1 MKRGL
6 FENMRKAAVYKDLKT
21 EMSQS
26 GFSSHTKNKRKASER
41 WPKSQPCEGEME
53 PLQFN
58 KKNCQN

>member
-6 FENMRKAAVYKDLKT
+6 FENMRKAAAYKDLKT

-26 GFSSHTKNKRKASER
+26 GFSSRTENKKEPSER
-41 WPKSQPCEGEME
+41 WPKSQPCERETK